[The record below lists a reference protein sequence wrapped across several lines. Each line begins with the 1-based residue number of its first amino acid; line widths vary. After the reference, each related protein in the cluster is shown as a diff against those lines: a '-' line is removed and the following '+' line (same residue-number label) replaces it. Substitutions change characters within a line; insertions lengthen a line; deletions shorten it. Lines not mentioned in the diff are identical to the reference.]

1 MTNFAWGQSWEA
13 TMKEFYVSC
22 ILVEAY
28 KVYQVGKGEKQE
40 QRHEDVKTKDTI
52 SSLK

>member
-1 MTNFAWGQSWEA
+1 
-13 TMKEFYVSC
+13 MKEFYVSC

-40 QRHEDVKTKDTI
+40 QRHEDVKTKGHNLILKTVH
-52 SSLK
+52 SS

>member
-1 MTNFAWGQSWEA
+1 
-13 TMKEFYVSC
+13 MKEFYVSC
-22 ILVEAY
+22 ILVEAN

-52 SSLK
+52 SSLKQLTVVEKKEATT